1 MIRTKTIYIF
11 VLTGILL
18 SACTKNFEDINTNPN
33 NPDTTDEEY
42 VFSYVTKEGAGEYGF
57 QSSYDITYIQRW
69 VMQTAAVYGN
79 STMPPYSLFDQY
91 RIQNLWAY
99 YYSNL
104 LLNCTILEDL
114 TAEDPEDLNKHQ
126 VARIWKAYCFH
137 RVTDLW
143 GDVPYS
149 DAWKLRNE
157 YSEATSKPSYDTQE
171 DIYTDLLAIL
181 KEAAS
186 LIDPS
191 GVFYANDMIFDGDLD
206 LWIKFANSLR
216 LRLAMRSGNQE
227 MVAELIAENNLIESN
242 ENSARFSYIDNQ
254 EWWNPYYEMHRGS
267 INQSAPENA
276 GTSTPKISELM
287 IRELGLKNDPRLAIY
302 AKPMEADNT
311 TYRGVPNLMNSILKE
326 NQAMG
331 VGVYTTSYIGTWFYE
346 NITYTKQLLSYAEV
360 FFLRAEAAFRGWTP
374 ENAREWYEQG
384 VKNAITYYGISE
396 EDADLF
402 IAGDGA
408 FDNTLE
414 QIITQKWIAL
424 YLNGYE
430 AFAEYRRTGFPQLKK
445 WDLELDGIRVISA
458 EWVDVPMDYL
468 PGRLPYPDDEA
479 DLNPDNYK
487 EVVERIGGDDYY
499 QKVWWA
505 GKSISQ

>member
-1 MIRTKTIYIF
+1 MIRVKTIYIF
-11 VLTGILL
+11 MLTGILF

-33 NPDTTDEEY
+33 NPNTTDEEY

-69 VMQTAAVYGN
+69 IMQTAAVYGN
-79 STMPPYSLFDQY
+79 STMPPYTLFDQY

-114 TAEDPEDLNKHQ
+114 TADDAQDVNKHQ

-137 RVTDLW
+137 KVTDLW

-149 DAWKLRNE
+149 EAWRLIDE
-157 YSEATSKPSYDTQE
+157 YTEETSKPAYDTQE
-171 DIYTDLLAIL
+171 DIYTKLLSTL
-181 KEAAS
+181 KEAAG
-186 LIDPS
+186 LIDPAE
-191 GVFYANDMIFDGDLD
+191 VFYNTDMIFDGDLD
-206 LWIKFANSLR
+206 NWVKFANSLR
-216 LRLAMRSGNQE
+216 LRLAMRSGNQA
-227 MVAELIAENNLIESN
+227 MVAEIIGEDNLMDSNDES
-242 ENSARFSYIDNQ
+242 ALFSYIDNQ
-254 EWWNPYYEMHRGS
+254 MWWNPYYEMHRGS
-267 INQSAPENA
+267 INQATPENA

-287 IRELGLKNDPRLAIY
+287 VRQLSTSGDPRLAIY
-302 AKPMEADNT
+302 AKPMEADNI

-346 NITYTKQLLSYAEV
+346 NIEYTKPLLNYAELC
-360 FFLRAEAAFRGWTP
+360 FLRAEAALRNWTT
-374 ENAREWYEQG
+374 ESAQDWYEKG
-384 VKNAITYYGISE
+384 VKNAITCYGISD

-402 IAGDGA
+402 IAGAGA

-430 AFAEYRRTGFPQLKK
+430 AFAEYRRTGYPQLKK
-445 WDLELDGIRVISA
+445 WDLELDGIKVIRA
-458 EWVDVPMDYL
+458 EWVNVPKEYL

-479 DLNPDNYK
+479 DLNPDNYN
-487 EVVERIGGDDYY
+487 EVVERMGGDDYY

-505 GKSISQ
+505 EKAVK